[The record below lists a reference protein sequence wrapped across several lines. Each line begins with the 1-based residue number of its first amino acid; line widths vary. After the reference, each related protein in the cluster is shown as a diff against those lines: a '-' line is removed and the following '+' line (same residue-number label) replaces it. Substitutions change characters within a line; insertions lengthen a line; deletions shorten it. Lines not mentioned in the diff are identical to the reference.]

1 MSYFIKTSAVSG
13 EPLLNSSV
21 GELTRWEWQTVA
33 LAAVVQSAALVSK
46 LAVHGNASQ
55 TELLA
60 SVNPLLVLNPRTE
73 ADVYPNLGH
82 LNLGLRSLHD
92 IFQQVKAPE
101 NAGMVRYTLGML
113 LLRNKLEANP
123 SMQEAIRVGL
133 QGIHPLQLIPEN
145 ATPWRMQDEEKTD
158 GQLRQEQ
165 TFEQLAT
172 LYQDTIS
179 TLPHRIQVQGQMDY
193 LQNEYVANRVRSLLL
208 AGIRSAVLWHQLGGR
223 RWLLIFYRKRVQE
236 TAGSLRRRLL
246 ASI

>member
-1 MSYFIKTSAVSG
+1 MSNSADD
-13 EPLLNSSV
+13 
-21 GELTRWEWQTVA
+21 LTRWEWQIVA
-33 LAAVVQSAALVSK
+33 LSAVAQSAALVAK

-60 SVNPLLVLNPRTE
+60 SVNPLLVLNPRSE

-82 LNLGLRSLHD
+82 LNLGLRTLHD
-92 IFQQVKAPE
+92 MFKQVRAPE
-101 NAGMVRYTLGML
+101 NADVVRYTLGML
-113 LLRNKLEANP
+113 LLSNKLEARAP
-123 SMQEAIRVGL
+123 MQDRIRSAL
-133 QGIHPLQLIPEN
+133 QTIAPLQLIPEN
-145 ATPWRMQDEEKTD
+145 ATPWRTEESDKTD
-158 GQLRQEQ
+158 AQLRQEQ

-208 AGIRSAVLWHQLGGR
+208 AGIRSAVLWRQLGGR
-223 RWLLIFYRKRVQE
+223 RWRLLFYRKRVQE
-236 TAGSLRRRLL
+236 TASSIRRRLL

>member
-1 MSYFIKTSAVSG
+1 M
-13 EPLLNSSV
+13 NSSV
-21 GELTRWEWQTVA
+21 AELTRWEWQTLA
-33 LAAVVQSAALVSK
+33 LSAVVQSAALVTK

-60 SVNPLLVLNPRTE
+60 GVNPLLFLNPRTE

-92 IFQQVKAPE
+92 MFQQVKAPE

-145 ATPWRMQDEEKTD
+145 ATPWRMEDEEKTE
-158 GQLRQEQ
+158 GQLGQEQ

-223 RWLLIFYRKRVQE
+223 RWRLIFYRKRVQE